1 MKGKTIQIL
10 EGNIGEYFPELG
22 TDKDFLNSILKVLNI
37 KESVEIGLGNIQ
49 ISVYK
54 KTPLKERKKATKWK
68 KIFEIPMSNKVL
80 ISRIYKELQLNKK

>member
-49 ISVYK
+49 NFC
-54 KTPLKERKKATKWK
+54 L
-68 KIFEIPMSNKVL
+68 
-80 ISRIYKELQLNKK
+80 